1 MINFINDRVIAV
13 LLIEKDGN
21 EKLKDVTIIAAT
33 NRPDRIDPAL
43 MRPGR
48 FHRLIY
54 VPLPYEQTHLEIFQI

>member
-1 MINFINDRVIAV
+1 
-13 LLIEKDGN
+13 KDGN